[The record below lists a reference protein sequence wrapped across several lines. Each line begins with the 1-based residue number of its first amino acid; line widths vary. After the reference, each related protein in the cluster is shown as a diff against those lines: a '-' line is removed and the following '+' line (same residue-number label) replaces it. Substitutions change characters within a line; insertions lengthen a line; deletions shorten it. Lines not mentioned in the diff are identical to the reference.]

1 MNSEIQQNTSENK
14 KPRMYVSWKRIL
26 LNSFGVVF
34 IPYAILW
41 AYLMI
46 PQPSGTIAAAFSVIP
61 AFSYLLISIALL
73 VMGSFIKK
81 PSGYIRTK
89 IVDLI
94 MFSQPVIVLGVL
106 FLLDPHVVSSYREY
120 DVSFLDFKNEHFA
133 KLIWI
138 NLVEFIALFCVA
150 FLNHKFQ
157 KSEFELKMSSS

>member
-26 LNSFGVVF
+26 LTSLGVVF

-41 AYLMI
+41 AFLMI
-46 PQPSGTIAAAFSVIP
+46 PQPSGAITAAFSVVP
-61 AFSYLLISIALL
+61 AISYLIISTALL
-73 VMGSFIKK
+73 VIGSFVKR

-89 IVDLI
+89 IVNLI

-106 FLLDPHVVSSYREY
+106 FLIDPHAVSPYNEY
-120 DVSFLDFKNEHFA
+120 DVSFLDFKNEHFV
-133 KLIWI
+133 KLILI
-138 NLVEFIALFCVA
+138 NLVEFIVLFCGA

-157 KSEFELKMSSS
+157 KSEFELNEF